1 LRRSRPRASRP
12 LGQHGQ
18 NEPER
23 AALGVGRGRLVDQ
36 VPHAAEPNEHW
47 HCGPY
52 DIRIIP
58 GQNYI
63 PDESNVIDDFIVGKN
78 GYDAGHDV
86 MRARIYNC
94 QIDLCPNGPKGVRTA
109 YWSGITR
116 GGKYNGSGELL
127 TINGITHYTEKLMSG
142 KDDERVLRK
151 EKHLCRRVR

>member
-1 LRRSRPRASRP
+1 MKKTL
-12 LGQHGQ
+12 LTGI
-18 NEPER
+18 
-23 AALGVGRGRLVDQ
+23 AALFLATGA
-36 VPHAAEPNEHW
+36 HAAEPNEHW

-63 PDESNVIDDFIVGKN
+63 PDESNVIDDFIVRKN